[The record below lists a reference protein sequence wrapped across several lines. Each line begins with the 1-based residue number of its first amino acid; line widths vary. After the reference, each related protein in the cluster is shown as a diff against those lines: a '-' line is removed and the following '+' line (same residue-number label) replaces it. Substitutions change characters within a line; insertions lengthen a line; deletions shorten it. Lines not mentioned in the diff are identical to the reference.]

1 MATVRILCLLG
12 LVVAGMSI
20 TFILEP
26 EELRCFKK
34 YIEGGDFIGGD
45 VTVSGINEKMV
56 KVKVTD
62 EKGVV
67 HYLEKEQKNFYFR
80 VEAAH
85 NTTVQVCIEALDA
98 NQKIISMNLQSF
110 YEGLRLSI
118 EEDSKDPMI
127 KDLHEIDSK
136 LITIIRNQETFQ
148 IRQTTHKNLINQSER
163 HIRWS
168 MLFKVAA
175 LFVIAAFQIG
185 LIMNLLRNF
194 QSGPQ
199 V

>member
-85 NTTVQVCIEALDA
+85 NTTCLLYT
-98 NQKIISMNLQSF
+98 SPSP
-110 YEGLRLSI
+110 R
-118 EEDSKDPMI
+118 DS
-127 KDLHEIDSK
+127 
-136 LITIIRNQETFQ
+136 
-148 IRQTTHKNLINQSER
+148 
-163 HIRWS
+163 
-168 MLFKVAA
+168 
-175 LFVIAAFQIG
+175 
-185 LIMNLLRNF
+185 
-194 QSGPQ
+194 
-199 V
+199 